1 MVNPLEQPL
10 SLKRSETTGRSRVW
24 QVAAT
29 VAVWIFIIVLHWH
42 NDGLWY
48 QGDSSMHAFN
58 GVFWMDFLKKL
69 PGNPQEFALSYYARY
84 PAINPISYP
93 PVFYLLEAA
102 AFAVFGVSPF
112 IAKGLVLCF
121 ALLGSL
127 YLLAWLRRFV
137 AEEAGWAA
145 ALLLL
150 QPAIIIWSHAVM
162 LNLPSMALGLASL
175 YHCRRWLEEPGAGR
189 HLYWAAAFAL
199 LATLTYMPTAIVVLL
214 MVCWVV
220 LDGKASLLL
229 TRRALA
235 VGGLCGVLLVPWI
248 AISLKWDSGHRQV
261 GLVQGAY
268 PAWKLAS
275 WAYYL
280 KELPHMVALP
290 VSVLAVASPV
300 VFFLSRR
307 WRKELIFV
315 YVWFVICYGWY
326 SLFSVKETR
335 YALLLVPPAIL
346 LAAVTLVAAIQG
358 LFKTLPGRS
367 SAITSAALTAL
378 LLIHI
383 GVARRV
389 YVPEITGVR
398 EIALAIQQ
406 MTPNEWVFYDG
417 YYALLFTFYVRA
429 QDPGFQRGVV
439 RSSKLLYAT
448 KIDAAFGLTELVASA
463 TEVAERIRTECGCRY
478 LVVEKQRVLESQ
490 AQFYLRQA
498 LTDGDFQLVRIF
510 PIESPRTKE
519 VEVYE
524 YKGPVVRS
532 EYEEIPLPSLG
543 GGGVRR
549 VKPYTP

>member
-1 MVNPLEQPL
+1 M
-10 SLKRSETTGRSRVW
+10 
-24 QVAAT
+24 AAT
-29 VAVWIFIIVLHWH
+29 VAVWIFVVVLHWH

-48 QGDSSMHAFN
+48 QGDSPMHALN

-102 AFAVFGVSPF
+102 AFAVFGDSPF
-112 IAKGLVLCF
+112 IAKGLVLGF
-121 ALLGSL
+121 TLLGSL
-127 YLLAWLRRFV
+127 YLLAWLRRYV

-162 LNLPSMALGLASL
+162 LNLPSMALGLAGL
-175 YHCRRWLEEPGAGR
+175 YHCRRWLEEPGPGR

-199 LATLTYMPTAIVVLL
+199 LATLTYMTTAVVVLL

-220 LDGKASLLL
+220 SDGKLSLLL
-229 TRRALA
+229 TRRTLA
-235 VGGLCGVLLVPWI
+235 VAALCGVLLVPWF
-248 AISLKWDSGHRQV
+248 AIWLKWDSGHRQV

-268 PAWKLAS
+268 PAWKLVS

-280 KELPHMVALP
+280 KELPHMVTLP
-290 VSVLAVASPV
+290 ILLLAAVSPV

-307 WRKELIFV
+307 WRKEMIFV

-335 YALLLVPPAIL
+335 YALLLVPPALL

-358 LFKTLPGRS
+358 LFKTQPGRS
-367 SAITSAALTAL
+367 SALTMGALAAL

-389 YVPEITGVR
+389 YVPEVTGVR
-398 EIALAIQQ
+398 EIALAVQQ
-406 MTPNEWVFYDG
+406 MAPNEWVFYDG
-417 YYALLFTFYVRA
+417 YYPLLFTFYVRA
-429 QDPGFQRGVV
+429 QDPGIQRGVV

-463 TEVAERIRTECGCRY
+463 AEVVNSIRTECGCRY
-478 LVVEKQRVLESQ
+478 LVVEKQQALESQ
-490 AQFYLRQA
+490 AQLYLRQA
-498 LTDGDFQLVRIF
+498 LTDGDFR
-510 PIESPRTKE
+510 
-519 VEVYE
+519 
-524 YKGPVVRS
+524 
-532 EYEEIPLPSLG
+532 
-543 GGGVRR
+543 
-549 VKPYTP
+549 

>member
-1 MVNPLEQPL
+1 MVNPVEQTL
-10 SLKRSETTGRSRVW
+10 SLKRSGTSSRSFVW
-24 QVAAT
+24 QMAAT
-29 VAVWIFIIVLHWH
+29 VAVWIFVIALHWH

-48 QGDSSMHAFN
+48 QGDSSMHALN

-69 PGNPQEFALSYYARY
+69 PGNPQGFALSYYARY

-102 AFAVFGVSPF
+102 AFAIFGVSPF

-121 ALLGSL
+121 TLLGSL

-150 QPAIIIWSHAVM
+150 QPAILIWSHAVM

-175 YHCRRWLEEPGAGR
+175 YHCRRWLEEPGTGR

-199 LATLTYMPTAIVVLL
+199 LATLTYMTTAVVVLL
-214 MVCWVV
+214 MICWVV
-220 LDGKASLLL
+220 LDRKLSLLL
-229 TRRALA
+229 TRRTLA
-235 VGGLCGVLLVPWI
+235 VAALCGVLLVPWI

-280 KELPHMVALP
+280 KELPHMITLP
-290 VSVLAVASPV
+290 ILLLAAASPI

-307 WRKELIFV
+307 WRKEMIFV

-335 YALLLVPPAIL
+335 YALLLVPPALL
-346 LAAVTLVAAIQG
+346 LATVTLVAAIQG

-367 SAITSAALTAL
+367 SALTSAALIAL

-389 YVPEITGVR
+389 YVPEITGIR
-398 EIALAIQQ
+398 EIALAVQQ
-406 MTPNEWVFYDG
+406 MAPNEWVFYDG
-417 YYALLFTFYVRA
+417 HYTLLFTFYVRA

-448 KIDAAFGLTELVASA
+448 KIDVAFGLTELVASA
-463 TEVAERIRTECGCRY
+463 ADVAKAIRTECGCRY
-478 LVVEKQRVLESQ
+478 LVVEKQQALESQ
-490 AQFYLRQA
+490 AQVYLREA
-498 LTDGDFQLVRIF
+498 LTDGDFQLVKTF